1 MKNKIL
7 FVLVLGLGI
16 MLAFLNI
23 NKATDNIVPS
33 FINPNINLCNQKA
46 SIVINAQS
54 DSWRIPGYAVFGRDS
69 IGLYFPSMQNIDRLF
84 YVDSVDCNHTYLRN
98 KGSIHYSLYFST
110 SKYINIE
117 NNYYTMLG
125 CGIYSPELHLPS
137 YYFRKDKTIS
147 KNRNK
152 SQKDELWLSLHKLS
166 SVLHGKLINTW
177 LYDRISTKTCKTLPQ
192 NIKLKARLSSQNLY
206 IYIPK
211 QSENIAT
218 IFTDPAL
225 DEPRI
230 EMAQLIKDNLENHFK
245 VIAENNNGKIARFNQ
260 KLTLNLDLC
269 KFNSHEYILV
279 AKRGKSLI
287 QSQDLI
293 TSDTALY
300 KYATDFISLYK
311 EINPGFKDLYNNPE
325 GMYE

>member
-1 MKNKIL
+1 MEEIRRIL
-7 FVLVLGLGI
+7 
-16 MLAFLNI
+16 
-23 NKATDNIVPS
+23 DNIK
-33 FINPNINLCNQKA
+33 N
-46 SIVINAQS
+46 
-54 DSWRIPGYAVFGRDS
+54 
-69 IGLYFPSMQNIDRLF
+69 
-84 YVDSVDCNHTYLRN
+84 T
-98 KGSIHYSLYFST
+98 YFSNLDND
-110 SKYINIE
+110 SKYNKVVKLWDKFYEFCDEKNIYLEEVKDLRMMFE
-117 NNYYTMLG
+117 NECYS
-125 CGIYSPELHLPS
+125 IYQEPKYE
-137 YYFRKDKTIS
+137 
-147 KNRNK
+147 
-152 SQKDELWLSLHKLS
+152 KLDNS
-166 SVLHGKLINTW
+166 F
-177 LYDRISTKTCKTLPQ
+177 
-192 NIKLKARLSSQNLY
+192 
-206 IYIPK
+206 
-211 QSENIAT
+211 ENIAT

-311 EINPGFKDLYNNPE
+311 ETNPEFKDLYNNPE
-325 GMYE
+325 VMYE